1 MFLSGKPWQALASLR
16 LQNQKLFEWG
26 EKVQKHVVKIS
37 TYSSHLSWCVWS
49 PQYACIIMVR
59 LLTVHAPCCTILLSG
74 HMVPQPVHAQWGN
87 SPASKVK
94 KKSINWE
101 FKHIVMLL
109 WKNDPTSEV
118 ILIAPVQKKKL
129 LPQILKPGVPFSAS
143 LAASSA
149 DSFVSWEACGSWE
162 AAKLLKQTQV
172 FQTWATNGVKPN
184 KLKWFILKV

>member
-118 ILIAPVQKKKL
+118 ILIAPVQKKNFCHKFSSQAYLSL
-129 LPQILKPGVPFSAS
+129 LLWQLPVQIPSSPGRRVDLGKQPSCWS
-143 LAASSA
+143 KRR
-149 DSFVSWEACGSWE
+149 SFKHEQ
-162 AAKLLKQTQV
+162 QT
-172 FQTWATNGVKPN
+172 G
-184 KLKWFILKV
+184 